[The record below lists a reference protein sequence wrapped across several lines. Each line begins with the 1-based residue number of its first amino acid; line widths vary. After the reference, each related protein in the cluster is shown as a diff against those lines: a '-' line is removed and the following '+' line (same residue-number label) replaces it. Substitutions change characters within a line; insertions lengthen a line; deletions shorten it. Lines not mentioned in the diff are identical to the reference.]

1 MDDRT
6 EFEKAF
12 QLPPKES
19 FTDPPAEDDAPVP
32 AEAGAAEV
40 ESVMKEM
47 EECTDLAARI
57 TAALPL
63 AKDVA
68 NSDPVFD
75 ECVAKAMDVFDR
87 LQRLM
92 ENVADNEVAPI
103 VGAAKDML
111 KVALDAAETKATRN
125 LNTVKLQIQKE
136 RLELERAKVDLARD
150 KLKHAPAAAAGGQVV
165 ATDGE
170 LVSVNR
176 SKFLQSAADADEG

>member
-1 MDDRT
+1 MDERT

-19 FTDPPAEDDAPVP
+19 FTDPQEDDAPVP
-32 AEAGAAEV
+32 AEAESADV

-47 EECTDLAARI
+47 EECTDLAAKI

-68 NSDPVFD
+68 SSDPVFD
-75 ECVAKAMDVFDR
+75 ECVTKAMRVFDR
-87 LQRLM
+87 LQSLI

-125 LNTVKLQIQKE
+125 LDTVKLQIQKE
-136 RLELERAKVDLARD
+136 RLELERAKVNLARD
-150 KLKHAPAAAAGGQVV
+150 KLKNVPAAPAGGQVV

-176 SKFLQSAADADEG
+176 SKFLQSAADADGG